1 MCWLIT
7 PYIKKNVRSVW
18 LHHCSTTI
26 RRFRIQYL
34 KVNGDSTSKQISEAL
49 NDISVPTLYRH
60 INKLL
65 EENVITVKEERKVRG
80 TIERVLSYDEDA
92 FMSQSGDD
100 IADVAYQFLMT
111 LYASFREYTD
121 EGGNDPVRDRLSMR
135 TFTVRMTD
143 EAMDGFL
150 REYKELLSRYMGSN
164 EGKLRSISFISAPV
178 KEVSE

>member
-1 MCWLIT
+1 MIMVYRMKISELLSN
-7 PYIKKNVRSVW
+7 PVRV
-18 LHHCSTTI
+18 
-26 RRFRIQYL
+26 RIVQYL
-34 KVNGDSTSKQISEAL
+34 KINGDSTAKQISEAL

-65 EENVITVKEERKVRG
+65 DEKVIIVKEERKVRG
-80 TIERVLSYDEDA
+80 TIERTFSFDEDV

-100 IADVAYQFLMT
+100 IADMAYQFLMT
-111 LYASFREYTD
+111 LYASFKEYVD
-121 EGGNDPVRDRLSMR
+121 EGENDPLKDRLSMR

-143 EAMDGFL
+143 EAMDGYL
-150 REYKELLSRYMGSN
+150 RELRDLLSRYVTSN